1 MPDVMSAHVW
11 NLGLS
16 WSGVNRG
23 LQSFLP
29 TFCALS
35 VPIDLSIREA
45 AFAAQYVAK
54 HGNGTQAA
62 IAAGYAPSAAHVAA
76 SRLIR
81 RGKVKRQIDRLTRK
95 HEITA
100 DRVLTRLDN
109 LSAKA
114 EESGNYPAAV
124 RAEELIGKSLGM
136 WVDRSVSV
144 SLDLTGQHIEAIR
157 ALASRRIQKNTTPG
171 DSARVIDG
179 GAATVTGNGNT
190 VYPYN
195 MHYGKLGKG
204 GKSVIDQGDS
214 LNVDANGAL
223 SDAPNVDGH
232 NI

>member
-1 MPDVMSAHVW
+1 M
-11 NLGLS
+11 
-16 WSGVNRG
+16 
-23 LQSFLP
+23 
-29 TFCALS
+29 S

-81 RGKVKRQIDRLTRK
+81 RGKVKRRIDRLTRK

-157 ALASRRIQKNTTPG
+157 ALASRRIQKNITPG
-171 DSARVIDG
+171 DSATPIV
-179 GAATVTGNGNT
+179 ASSPVYSGNSVNPHN
-190 VYPYN
+190 V
-195 MHYGKLGKG
+195 HYGKSGKSD
-204 GKSVIDQGDS
+204 KSVIDQGDS
-214 LNVDANGAL
+214 VNADVNGAR
-223 SDAPNVDGH
+223 SDAPNANEDH
-232 NI
+232 I

>member
-1 MPDVMSAHVW
+1 M
-11 NLGLS
+11 
-16 WSGVNRG
+16 
-23 LQSFLP
+23 
-29 TFCALS
+29 
-35 VPIDLSIREA
+35 PIDLSIREA

-81 RGKVKRQIDRLTRK
+81 RGKVKRRIDRLTRK

-144 SLDLTGQHIEAIR
+144 NLDLTGQHIEAIR
-157 ALASRRIQKNTTPG
+157 ALSARRIQKNITPG
-171 DSARVIDG
+171 DSATPIEASSPVYS
-179 GAATVTGNGNT
+179 GNT
-190 VYPYN
+190 VNPYN
-195 MHYGKLGKG
+195 MHYGKSGKG
-204 GKSVIDQGDS
+204 GKSVTDQGDS

-223 SDAPNVDGH
+223 SDAPDVDGR

>member
-1 MPDVMSAHVW
+1 MS
-11 NLGLS
+11 
-16 WSGVNRG
+16 
-23 LQSFLP
+23 
-29 TFCALS
+29 
-35 VPIDLSIREA
+35 IDLSIREA

-62 IAAGYAPSAAHVAA
+62 IAAGYAPKSAHVSA
-76 SRLIR
+76 SLLIR
-81 RGKVKRQIDRLTRK
+81 RPKVKRRIDRLTRK

-157 ALASRRIQKNTTPG
+157 ALSARRIPKNITPG
-171 DSARVIDG
+171 DGARVIDG
-179 GAATVTGNGNT
+179 GAATVTGNTGLSH
-190 VYPYN
+190 N
-195 MHYGKLGKG
+195 MHFGKSGRND
-204 GKSVIDQGDS
+204 KSVINQGDS
-214 LNVDANGAL
+214 VNADADGAL
-223 SDAPNVDGH
+223 SDAPSVGQDH
-232 NI
+232 I

>member
-1 MPDVMSAHVW
+1 M
-11 NLGLS
+11 
-16 WSGVNRG
+16 
-23 LQSFLP
+23 
-29 TFCALS
+29 
-35 VPIDLSIREA
+35 PIDLSIREA

-157 ALASRRIQKNTTPG
+157 ALSARRIQKNTTPG
-171 DSARVIDG
+171 DSARPVE
-179 GAATVTGNGNT
+179 TSSPVYSGN
-190 VYPYN
+190 VVLSHN
-195 MHYGKLGKG
+195 MHYGKSGKND
-204 GKSVIDQGDS
+204 KIVIDQGDS
-214 LNVDANGAL
+214 LNADANGAL
-223 SDAPNVDGH
+223 SDAPDVDGR

>member
-1 MPDVMSAHVW
+1 M
-11 NLGLS
+11 
-16 WSGVNRG
+16 
-23 LQSFLP
+23 
-29 TFCALS
+29 
-35 VPIDLSIREA
+35 PIDLSIREA

-114 EESGNYPAAV
+114 EERGNFPAAV

-157 ALASRRIQKNTTPG
+157 ALASRRIQKDTTPG
-171 DSARVIDG
+171 D
-179 GAATVTGNGNT
+179 GATPIGVSSPVYSGNA
-190 VYPYN
+190 VYPHN
-195 MHYGKLGKG
+195 MHYGKLGKNDKG
-204 GKSVIDQGDS
+204 VINQGDS
-214 LNVDANGAL
+214 VNADADGAL
-223 SDAPNVDGH
+223 SDAPDADGN

>member
-1 MPDVMSAHVW
+1 M
-11 NLGLS
+11 
-16 WSGVNRG
+16 
-23 LQSFLP
+23 
-29 TFCALS
+29 
-35 VPIDLSIREA
+35 PIDLSIREA

-81 RGKVKRQIDRLTRK
+81 RGKVKRRIDRLTRK

-157 ALASRRIQKNTTPG
+157 ALAARRIQKNITPG
-171 DSARVIDG
+171 DSATPIEASSPVYS
-179 GAATVTGNGNT
+179 GNT
-190 VYPYN
+190 VNPYN
-195 MHYGKLGKG
+195 RHYDKSGKG

-214 LNVDANGAL
+214 LNADANDAR
-223 SDAPNVDGH
+223 SDAPSVDGR

>member
-1 MPDVMSAHVW
+1 
-11 NLGLS
+11 
-16 WSGVNRG
+16 
-23 LQSFLP
+23 
-29 TFCALS
+29 

-81 RGKVKRQIDRLTRK
+81 RGKVKRRIDRLTRK

-100 DRVLTRLDN
+100 DRVLARLDN

-157 ALASRRIQKNTTPG
+157 ALAARRIQKNITPG
-171 DSARVIDG
+171 DSATPIEASSPVYS
-179 GAATVTGNGNT
+179 GNT
-190 VYPYN
+190 VNPYN
-195 MHYGKLGKG
+195 MHYDKSGKG
-204 GKSVIDQGDS
+204 DKSVIDQGDS
-214 LNVDANGAL
+214 LNADANGAL
-223 SDAPNVDGH
+223 SDAPSVDGR

>member
-1 MPDVMSAHVW
+1 M
-11 NLGLS
+11 
-16 WSGVNRG
+16 
-23 LQSFLP
+23 
-29 TFCALS
+29 
-35 VPIDLSIREA
+35 PIDLSIREA

-157 ALASRRIQKNTTPG
+157 ALASRRIQKNITPG
-171 DSARVIDG
+171 DGARVIDG

-195 MHYGKLGKG
+195 VHYD
-204 GKSVIDQGDS
+204 KSSKNDKSIIDQGDS
-214 LNVDANGAL
+214 LNADADSAL
-223 SDAPNVDGH
+223 SDAPNVGQDH
-232 NI
+232 I

>member
-1 MPDVMSAHVW
+1 MRIGPSIGAC
-11 NLGLS
+11 NL
-16 WSGVNRG
+16 
-23 LQSFLP
+23 
-29 TFCALS
+29 FCRPFPPLS

-81 RGKVKRQIDRLTRK
+81 RGKVQRQIDRLTRK

-114 EESGNYPAAV
+114 EEAGNYPAAV

-157 ALASRRIQKNTTPG
+157 ALSARRIQKNITPG
-171 DSARVIDG
+171 DGARVIDG
-179 GAATVTGNGNT
+179 GATTVTGNGNT
-190 VYPYN
+190 VYPHN
-195 MHYGKLGKG
+195 MHYDKSGKG
-204 GKSVIDQGDS
+204 DKSVIDQRDS
-214 LNVDANGAL
+214 LNADANGAL
-223 SDAPNVDGH
+223 SDAPDVDGR

>member
-1 MPDVMSAHVW
+1 MPD
-11 NLGLS
+11 GLTLKQAS
-16 WSGVNRG
+16 
-23 LQSFLP
+23 
-29 TFCALS
+29 
-35 VPIDLSIREA
+35 
-45 AFAAQYVAK
+45 FAAEYIAL
-54 HGNGTQAA
+54 HGNGTRAA
-62 IAAGYAPSAAHVAA
+62 IAAGYSEKGASVAA
-76 SRLIR
+76 VRLL
-81 RGKVKRQIDRLTRK
+81 GKASVKKRIERLAKR
-95 HEITA
+95 HEVTA

-171 DSARVIDG
+171 DGARVIDG

-190 VYPYN
+190 VNPYN

-204 GKSVIDQGDS
+204 GKSVINQGDS
-214 LNVDANGAL
+214 LNVDANSAL
-223 SDAPNVDGH
+223 SDAPNVDVDH
-232 NI
+232 I

>member
-1 MPDVMSAHVW
+1 M
-11 NLGLS
+11 
-16 WSGVNRG
+16 
-23 LQSFLP
+23 
-29 TFCALS
+29 
-35 VPIDLSIREA
+35 PIDLSIREA

-157 ALASRRIQKNTTPG
+157 ALASRRIQKNITPG
-171 DSARVIDG
+171 DSATPIE
-179 GAATVTGNGNT
+179 ASSPSYSGN
-190 VYPYN
+190 VVLSHN
-195 MHYGKLGKG
+195 MHYDKS
-204 GKSVIDQGDS
+204 GKSDKSFIDQRDS
-214 LNVDANGAL
+214 LNADADSAL
-223 SDAPNVDGH
+223 SDAPNVGKDH
-232 NI
+232 I

>member
-1 MPDVMSAHVW
+1 MPIV
-11 NLGLS
+11 
-16 WSGVNRG
+16 
-23 LQSFLP
+23 
-29 TFCALS
+29 
-35 VPIDLSIREA
+35 LSIREA

-114 EESGNYPAAV
+114 EENGNYPAAV

-157 ALASRRIQKNTTPG
+157 ALSARRIQKNITPG
-171 DSARVIDG
+171 DSATPIDVISPSYSG
-179 GAATVTGNGNT
+179 TGLSH
-190 VYPYN
+190 N
-195 MHYGKLGKG
+195 MHYDKSSKND
-204 GKSVIDQGDS
+204 KSVIDQGDRPS
-214 LNVDANGAL
+214 VDVDGAL
-223 SDAPNVDGH
+223 FDAPNVGKDH
-232 NI
+232 I